1 MHARRLLTAALS
13 LATGLSIAMP
23 GLTATAREKGTTF
36 RQTNLVTDDQTKAK
50 ATFTDPDL
58 VNPWGISSSRTS
70 PMWVSDNGMGVTTL
84 YRGDGSKVPLTVTI
98 PPATGTASGTK
109 GTPTGT
115 VFNNNNG
122 NGAGEF
128 NGDFFLFAT
137 EDGTIAGW
145 KPSDGTV
152 ARTEVKNPN
161 VETGPVFK
169 GLAIGFDGLSDH
181 LYAANFRSG
190 KVDVFNTDF
199 SPAGSF
205 TDPRIPNGYAPFNV
219 QNLGG
224 ALYVAFAK
232 QDAAK
237 HDDVAGRGHGFV
249 DRFDLNGNLLD
260 RLISHGQL
268 DSPWGLAIA
277 PASFGSL
284 AGDLLVG
291 NFGDGR
297 INAYRL
303 ADGDFEGALR
313 DVGTGRP
320 IAIDGL
326 WALRPGNGGGGT
338 NGGDPNAIYF
348 TAGID
353 HEMHGLFGTIKNAGS

>member
-1 MHARRLLTAALS
+1 MYRRRLLTMAIGF
-13 LATGLSIAMP
+13 ATVIAIAIP
-23 GLTATAREKGTTF
+23 GLTATARDQATTF
-36 RQTNLVTDDQTKAK
+36 RQTNLDSDVPGKAQ
-50 ATFTDPDL
+50 FTDPDL

-84 YRGDGSKVPLTVTI
+84 YRGDGVKLALRVTI
-98 PPATGTASGTK
+98 PPAAGSPTGTK

-122 NGAGEF
+122 NGEF
-128 NGDFFLFAT
+128 DGDFFLFAT

-152 ARTEVKNPN
+152 ARTEVNNLN

-190 KVDVFNTDF
+190 TVDVFNTDF

-205 TDPRIPNGYAPFNV
+205 TDPKIPKGYAPFNV

-224 ALYVAFAK
+224 ALYVSFAK
-232 QDAAK
+232 QDSAR

-277 PASFGSL
+277 PGSFGTF

-297 INAYRL
+297 VNAYTL
-303 ADGDFEGALR
+303 ADGDFRGALR
-313 DVGTGRP
+313 DVMTGRP

-326 WALRPGNGGGGT
+326 WALRVGNGGGGV
-338 NGGDPNAIYF
+338 NGGDPNAVYF

-353 HEMHGLFGTIKNAGS
+353 DETHGLFGTIKNAGS

>member
-1 MHARRLLTAALS
+1 MHRHRLLTMAIG
-13 LATGLSIAMP
+13 LASAISISIP
-23 GLTATAREKGTTF
+23 GVAATARDQTSTF
-36 RQTNLVTDDQTKAK
+36 RQTNLESDVPGMAM
-50 ATFTDPDL
+50 FTDPDL

-84 YRGDGSKVPLTVTI
+84 YRGDGVKLALRVTI
-98 PPATGTASGTK
+98 PPAAGSPADTK
-109 GTPTGT
+109 GSPTGT
-115 VFNNNNG
+115 VFNNG
-122 NGAGEF
+122 NSGGEF
-128 NGDFFLFAT
+128 RGDFFLFAT

-145 KPSDGTV
+145 KPSDG
-152 ARTEVKNPN
+152 AIAITEVNNLN

-169 GLAIGFDGLSDH
+169 GLAIGFDGLTDH

-205 TDPRIPNGYAPFNV
+205 TDPKIPEGYAPFNV

-224 ALYVAFAK
+224 ALYVSFAK
-232 QDAAK
+232 QDAAR

-277 PASFGSL
+277 PASFGTF

-291 NFGDGR
+291 NFGDGL
-297 INAYRL
+297 INAYTL
-303 ADGDFEGALR
+303 AHGDFRGALR
-313 DVGTGRP
+313 DVMTGRP

-326 WALRPGNGGGGT
+326 WALRVGNGGGGA
-338 NGGDPNAIYF
+338 NGGDPNAVYF
-348 TAGID
+348 TAGIED
-353 HEMHGLFGTIKNAGS
+353 ETHGLFGEITNAQS

>member
-1 MHARRLLTAALS
+1 MYRRRLLTMAIGY
-13 LATGLSIAMP
+13 ATVIAIAIP
-23 GLTATAREKGTTF
+23 GLTATARDQATTF
-36 RQTNLVTDDQTKAK
+36 RQTNLDSDVPGKAQ
-50 ATFTDPDL
+50 FTDPDL

-84 YRGDGSKVPLTVTI
+84 YRGDGVKLALRVTI
-98 PPATGTASGTK
+98 PPAAGSPTGTK

-122 NGAGEF
+122 NGEF
-128 NGDFFLFAT
+128 NSDFFLFAT

-152 ARTEVKNPN
+152 ARTEVNNLN

-190 KVDVFNTDF
+190 TVDVFNTDF

-205 TDPRIPNGYAPFNV
+205 TDPKIPKGYAPFNV

-224 ALYVAFAK
+224 ALYVSFAK
-232 QDAAK
+232 QDSAR

-277 PASFGSL
+277 PGCRGQHRLHVRNGRSVEL
-284 AGDLLVG
+284 AVRQIVAT
-291 NFGDGR
+291 DGP
-297 INAYRL
+297 A
-303 ADGDFEGALR
+303 E
-313 DVGTGRP
+313 
-320 IAIDGL
+320 
-326 WALRPGNGGGGT
+326 LRPEVRLECRHGEVAVANRV
-338 NGGDPNAIYF
+338 DVV
-348 TAGID
+348 AGQ
-353 HEMHGLFGTIKNAGS
+353 FAGEWQTRKARLRRRPR